1 MKYYKKLIFLMLIIL
16 LLVPLTGCYN
26 TPNLA
31 DLKNTSTQPAIDN
44 TNTADKETTTKLE
57 GGSSETS
64 DETTTSAN
72 ESTTNEANQA
82 ENSKGVNYNNDFTL
96 KDLNGKEVSLSDFA
110 GNIVVLNFWAT
121 WCPPCKAEI
130 PDFIEV
136 FNSYKDK
143 GVSFIGVSLDE
154 DNNALVNFVA
164 DYKINYTIVQDVSS
178 VNVGNNWGVEAI
190 PTTFFLDKEG
200 NVLDSVV
207 GQMPKN
213 NLISK
218 IETFLGRNKT

>member
-1 MKYYKKLIFLMLIIL
+1 MKYYKKLMLLFLVIMLLISL
-16 LLVPLTGCYN
+16 SGCFYI
-26 TPNLA
+26 PDLA
-31 DLKNTSTQPAIDN
+31 KSKNTDTQLTTKE
-44 TNTADKETTTKLE
+44 TNTTIKETT
-57 GGSSETS
+57 SST
-64 DETTTSAN
+64 DKTTTG
-72 ESTTNEANQA
+72 
-82 ENSKGVNYNNDFTL
+82 ENGQPQDSKAPGYNNNFIL
-96 KDLNGKEVSLSDFA
+96 KDINGKDVSLSDFA

-154 DNNALVNFVA
+154 DFNELVNFVSE
-164 DYKINYTIVQDVSS
+164 YKINYTIVQDVSS
-178 VNVGNNWGVEAI
+178 VNISDGWGIEAI
-190 PTTFFLDKEG
+190 PTTFFLDEKG

-207 GQMPKN
+207 GQMPKD

-218 IETFLGRNKT
+218 IEAFLSRNRT